1 MATKIY
7 KSAMGRVVDMGALML
22 ENENTRA
29 IGNMKVNARGDKI
42 DVANKVTESKNKQVQ
57 RHYQQQ
63 QVTNTTEQLPTTST
77 RAAKQQQAQ
86 KKSAKE
92 KVAKDTTAP
101 VSTSRAGTQRAKEK
115 VVNKDVLEPKQVEPV
130 QAEVV
135 VKEKIINK
143 DVLETKQVEYKL
155 EELVESLPEIESM
168 KELAELEATIPELV
182 DDPVIE
188 PITEPAPVEPT
199 KAAVPRGGLAAAMA
213 KSQSVKQE
221 LMKTQ
226 RQLAQGKPGVN
237 KI

>member
-1 MATKIY
+1 MATKVY

-29 IGNMKVNARGDKI
+29 VGNMKVNARGDKI
-42 DVANKVTESKNKQVQ
+42 DVANKVTETKNKQVQ
-57 RHYQQQ
+57 RHYQR
-63 QVTNTTEQLPTTST
+63 QVTNTTEQVPTTST
-77 RAAKQQQAQ
+77 KAAKQQHAQ

-92 KVAKDTTAP
+92 KVAKDTNVP
-101 VSTSRAGTQRAKEK
+101 VASSRGRTQRAKEK
-115 VVNKDVLEPKQVEPV
+115 VVNKDVLEPKQVE
-130 QAEVV
+130 
-135 VKEKIINK
+135 
-143 DVLETKQVEYKL
+143 YKL

-168 KELAELEATIPELV
+168 EELAELEATIPELV
-182 DDPVIE
+182 NDPIIE
-188 PITEPAPVEPT
+188 PIAEPAPVEPE
-199 KAAVPRGGLAAAMA
+199 KAAIPRGGLAAAMA

>member
-29 IGNMKVNARGDKI
+29 VGNMKVNARGDKI
-42 DVANKVTESKNKQVQ
+42 DVANKVTETKNKQVQ
-57 RHYQQQ
+57 RHYQR
-63 QVTNTTEQLPTTST
+63 QVTNTTEQVPTTST
-77 RAAKQQQAQ
+77 KAAKQQHAQ

-92 KVAKDTTAP
+92 KVADTNVP
-101 VSTSRAGTQRAKEK
+101 VASSRAGTQRAKEK
-115 VVNKDVLEPKQVEPV
+115 VVNKDVLETE
-130 QAEVV
+130 
-135 VKEKIINK
+135 
-143 DVLETKQVEYKL
+143 QVEYKL
-155 EELVESLPEIESM
+155 EDLVEALPEIESM
-168 KELAELEATIPELV
+168 EELAELEATIPELV
-182 DDPVIE
+182 NDPIIE
-188 PITEPAPVEPT
+188 PIAEPAPVEPE
-199 KAAVPRGGLAAAMA
+199 KAAIPRGGLAAAMA

>member
-1 MATKIY
+1 MATKVY

-29 IGNMKVNARGDKI
+29 VGNMKVNARGDKI
-42 DVANKVTESKNKQVQ
+42 DVANKVTETKNKQVQ
-57 RHYQQQ
+57 RHYQR
-63 QVTNTTEQLPTTST
+63 QVTNTTEQVPTTST
-77 RAAKQQQAQ
+77 KAAKQQHAQ

-92 KVAKDTTAP
+92 KVAKDTNVP
-101 VSTSRAGTQRAKEK
+101 VASSRAGTQRAKEK
-115 VVNKDVLEPKQVEPV
+115 VVNKDVLETE
-130 QAEVV
+130 
-135 VKEKIINK
+135 
-143 DVLETKQVEYKL
+143 QVEYKL
-155 EELVESLPEIESM
+155 EDLVEALPEIESM
-168 KELAELEATIPELV
+168 EELAELEATIPEL
-182 DDPVIE
+182 IE